1 MGRCSWNTRDIL
13 EHVEHADTF
22 FSRFKGL
29 LGRSALPVDTGLL
42 ITPCSSVHT
51 LGMQFA
57 IGVVFLDR
65 SYTVCRVLPLLPPGR
80 FSPWVPRAHHV
91 LEVHPEVLRQYALA
105 PGDTLTFHG

>member
-1 MGRCSWNTRDIL
+1 MERCFWKTRDIL
-13 EHVEHADTF
+13 QRVERADRF

-29 LGRSALPVDTGLL
+29 LGRSALPMDTGLL
-42 ITPCSSVHT
+42 ITPCNSVHT

-80 FSPWVPRAHHV
+80 FSPWVPRARHV
-91 LEVHPEVLRQYALA
+91 LEVHPDLLCQYPLA
-105 PGDTLTFHG
+105 PGDQLSFYA